1 MPVVVWDQGLKIL
14 TLSTDVTTPDETTIS
29 LLDKYLEWNAG
40 K

>member
-1 MPVVVWDQGLKIL
+1 VVFWDQGLKTL
-14 TLSTDVTTPDETTIS
+14 TLSTDVTSPDETTIG